1 METFKTKKT
10 TIYKIG
16 TLVSVIIFLFF
27 YILLNYFTLD
37 IIERGPRLFFFL
49 YFLEIIFLLSSLIFG
64 FFWIHKKYGF
74 KKSKYFLIT
83 VGLCVLIVIAGITF
97 SNIQT
102 RKEYSYITVDN
113 VQRQYI
119 VHLPLNYNSSKN
131 YPLLLALH
139 GGTGNAKQF
148 ESQSG
153 FDNVADQKGFI
164 VVYPDGLGLF
174 EFSFHI
180 WNSGYITPS
189 LDNGVNDV
197 DFLHSL
203 IIHLESTYPINTSR
217 IYMTGHSNGAMM
229 TYRMASE
236 YPQLFAG
243 IASVAG
249 SIGGKETPVSPS
261 YTIPKP
267 NGSVNIIEIHGLQDT
282 NVLYNGGY
290 SQTGY
295 NPGQRYDDS
304 VNQSI
309 SFWMTNNNCSTS
321 PTIQN
326 STDNTISLKSYTGG
340 INNTRVELVTVT
352 NQNHFWENLNS
363 EVMKENFLGS
373 STLAE
378 LIWNLLTN

>member
-1 METFKTKKT
+1 METSKIKRT
-10 TIYKIG
+10 TIYQIG
-16 TLVSVIIFLFF
+16 TLFSVIIFLII
-27 YILLNYFTLD
+27 YILVNYFTLD

-74 KKSKYFLIT
+74 KKSKYFLFA
-83 VGLCVLIVIAGITF
+83 VGFCVIIIIAGITF

-113 VQRQYI
+113 IQRQYI
-119 VHLPLNYNSSKN
+119 VHLPLNYNISKN
-131 YPLLLALH
+131 YPLLVALH

-153 FDNVADQKGFI
+153 FDNVADQNGFI

-197 DFLHSL
+197 NFLHAL
-203 IIHLESTYPINTSR
+203 IFHLESTYPLNTSR

-243 IASVAG
+243 VASVAG
-249 SIGGKETPVSPS
+249 SIGGKETPDSPL
-261 YTIPKP
+261 YTIPGP

-295 NPGQRYDDS
+295 NAGQRYDDS
-304 VNQSI
+304 VNQTI

-340 INNTRVELVTVT
+340 VNNTRVELVTVT